1 VGGVAT
7 VGAEVAVGRAV
18 SVGDKNT
25 VSMGKSVADSS
36 MEGEIVSIGI
46 FGSVVDVITLVFAG
60 IGGRLSVGG
69 ITGIGVA
76 MDISIAAV
84 EKRPD
89 KPQQK
94 RTRPASEEIV
104 NQRGLFIGRPL
115 SEWKQPA

>member
-1 VGGVAT
+1 MGEGVAVGGVIP
-7 VGAEVAVGRAV
+7 VGAEVSVGRVV
-18 SVGDKNT
+18 SVGEINT
-25 VSMGKSVADSS
+25 VSTGKSVADSS
-36 MEGEIVSIGI
+36 MEGENVSIGI
-46 FGSVVDVITLVFAG
+46 SGSSVIVITPVFAR

-94 RTRPASEEIV
+94 RTRPAREEIV

-115 SEWKQPA
+115 